1 MHKLLFGYVQIL
13 QTQCFYVIIRTY
25 KSKTSVIQLY
35 NLAKLRIQFNFLKLN
50 APFTTCFDKFPYY
63 GLFPPLPL
71 QMKKTPNLFK
81 KFLENQKI
89 PTSLLFFLG
98 GGGEEDTMKLPWQHP
113 CPKVS
118 QTNIWHPKLKLKF
131 SDTKVLAFNFFVKY
145 DGVARKQRWNDTRL

>member
-1 MHKLLFGYVQIL
+1 MHKLLFGHVQFL
-13 QTQCFYVIIRTY
+13 ETQCFYVIIRTY

-63 GLFPPLPL
+63 GLSPPLPL
-71 QMKKTPNLFK
+71 KMKKTPNLFK

-98 GGGEEDTMKLPWQHP
+98 GGGGGGHHEITLTTPMTK
-113 CPKVS
+113 S
-118 QTNIWHPKLKLKF
+118 F
-131 SDTKVLAFNFFVKY
+131 SDQHMTSQAKIKV
-145 DGVARKQRWNDTRL
+145 